1 LAFIRTGAMD
11 KQAKIIIAGFGG
23 QGIVVVGNIL
33 ARGCVIENKNVTG
46 MVSYGAEMRG
56 GTANAT
62 VVISDEEIA
71 SPYVVHPTHAII
83 LNHPSL
89 DRFEPEMVEGGV
101 VLLNTSLTQRE
112 IERNDLSQINI
123 AATDIAHELGNL
135 RVANMAALGAFIRH
149 TGLLQMESIQQSLAD
164 LFGAK
169 KPALVEL
176 NLKALAAGAER
187 SEYEAATAHTQIQS

>member
-1 LAFIRTGAMD
+1 MD
-11 KQAKIIIAGFGG
+11 KQQAKIIMAGFGG
-23 QGIVVVGNIL
+23 QGIVVIGNII
-33 ARGCVIENKNVTG
+33 ARACVVEDKNVTG

-62 VVISDEEIA
+62 VVVSDEEIA

-89 DRFEPEMVEGGV
+89 GRFEPDVVEGGLI
-101 VLLNTSLTQRE
+101 LLNTSLMQRDV
-112 IERNDLSQINI
+112 ERNDLQQIKI
-123 AATDIAHELGNL
+123 AATEIAHELDNL
-135 RVANMAALGAFIRH
+135 RVANIVALGAFIQH
-149 TGLLQMESIQQSLAD
+149 TGLLKMQSIKQGLKD
-164 LFGAK
+164 LFGEK

-187 SEYEAATAHTQIQS
+187 SVFEAAANISMG